1 MTPRPLRLCYIT
13 DRHGLAPQPI
23 LSRIQ
28 DTAQAGVDLIQ
39 LREKDMPTRELA
51 AFAEA
56 ALQCARGTLARI
68 VVNDRLDV
76 AIGAGA
82 DGVHLGGQSLAP
94 EVVRRQVGQNF
105 LIGVSCHSLDEAV
118 RAGAN
123 GADYILLGPI
133 FETPS
138 KIAYGSPLGLEKLS
152 EVARKVKIPVIA
164 LGGITVERVKV
175 CVAAGATGIAGIRLF
190 QNCPSLKDRV
200 QELREKF
207 DS

>member
-1 MTPRPLRLCYIT
+1 MKPRPLRLCYIT
-13 DRHGLAPQPI
+13 DRHGLAPQPVI
-23 LSRIQ
+23 SRVHEAIHS
-28 DTAQAGVDLIQ
+28 GVDLIQ
-39 LREKDMPTRELA
+39 IREKDLPTLQLA
-51 AFAEA
+51 ALTETAVR
-56 ALQCARGTLARI
+56 CSCGTSARI

-76 AIGAGA
+76 AVGVDA
-82 DGVHLGGQSLAP
+82 DGVHLGRESLPP
-94 EVVRRQVGQNF
+94 EVVRRQVSQDF

-118 RAGAN
+118 RADAA

-152 EVARKVKIPVIA
+152 ETVKRIKIPVIA
-164 LGGITVERVKV
+164 VGGITVEHVKM
-175 CVAAGATGIAGIRLF
+175 CLAAGAAGIAGIRLF
-190 QNCPSLKDRV
+190 QNCPSIKDRV